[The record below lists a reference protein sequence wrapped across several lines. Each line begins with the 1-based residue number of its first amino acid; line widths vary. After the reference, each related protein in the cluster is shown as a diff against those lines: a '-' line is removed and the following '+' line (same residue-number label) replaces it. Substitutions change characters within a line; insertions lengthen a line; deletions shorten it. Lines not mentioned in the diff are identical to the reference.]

1 MTRCRPCIVIT
12 VLSLL
17 AVATSASAE
26 CAWVLWKHEVIVVIV
41 APQNAKPPKDEW
53 GYAGRIEWTKVG
65 VKSIRKDCEELLGE
79 APVPS
84 RDVYHVCFPDTVD
97 PRGPKGSEGDAASRS
112 RSF

>member
-41 APQNAKPPKDEW
+41 ALKMQNHPRTNGDTR
-53 GYAGRIEWTKVG
+53 GGLSGR
-65 VKSIRKDCEELLGE
+65 R
-79 APVPS
+79 
-84 RDVYHVCFPDTVD
+84 
-97 PRGPKGSEGDAASRS
+97 
-112 RSF
+112 